1 MTDGRTPT
9 VRMRGRDAPVMRNML
24 QTPPELV
31 ERYRTL
37 GWWGDSVVTDY
48 LDRWADEAP
57 DRTALVSHFYIDDHA
72 ATLSYGQ
79 AHRLV
84 DRLAWTLLDI
94 GVEPSDRVVVQLPN
108 WWHFPLFYLACI
120 RIGATIVPI
129 TPIMRSREVG
139 HILERTAARVAVVPS
154 SFRRFD
160 HAAMLEGLSAELT
173 SLLTVIVV
181 GDPVPEGM
189 LSFERDVLLKRRE
202 VGRSSED
209 LRKLRP
215 DPIRAVSCI
224 CFTSGTTGEPKGVM
238 HNQAT
243 MMFQT
248 SGPRSVLGLNRED
261 TVLMPSPLGHYT
273 GFEYGINTPMVAGM
287 KTVLMDYWNPNT
299 AVRLVA
305 EERVK
310 WMWAATTFLMD
321 FARSDALDDY
331 DVPSL
336 RYFICGGA
344 AIPGALIEEVH
355 RRLPCRVIPDW
366 GMTELGGVTFVWPD
380 DPPSRAAGTDGGPIP
395 GMEVSVVDPIT
406 RKPVPVGTDG
416 MLRARGP
423 SRFVGYY
430 LRPDLWNL
438 ANDDDHWFDTG
449 DLARMDEQGYIRIVG
464 RTKDIV
470 IRGGENI
477 PVAEIED
484 VLFRHPKVSE
494 VAVVG
499 MADPRLGERACA
511 CVVLSPGERLTF
523 EELQQ
528 LFDESQTAKQYWPER
543 LEVFDE
549 FPKTPAGKIQKFVL
563 RELVEAR
570 NT

>member
-1 MTDGRTPT
+1 
-9 VRMRGRDAPVMRNML
+9 MRGRDAPVMRNML

-31 ERYRTL
+31 ERYRNL

-48 LDRWADEAP
+48 LDRWADETP
-57 DRTALVSHFYIDDHA
+57 DRIALVSHFYADDRA
-72 ATLSYGQ
+72 ETLSYGQ
-79 AHRLV
+79 LHRLV
-84 DRLAWTLLDI
+84 DRLAWTLLDL

-139 HILERTAARVAVVPS
+139 HILERTDARVAVVPS
-154 SFRRFD
+154 SFRSFD
-160 HAAMLEGLSAELT
+160 HAAMLEELSAELT
-173 SLLTVIVV
+173 SPPTVIVV

-189 LSFERDVLLKRRE
+189 LSFERDVVLKRRE

-215 DPIRAVSCI
+215 DPIQAVSCI

-248 SGPRSVLGLNRED
+248 GGPRSVLGLSRED

-273 GFEYGINTPMVAGM
+273 GFEYGINTPMIAGM
-287 KTVLMDYWNPNT
+287 KTVLMDYWDPNT

-305 EERVK
+305 EERVS
-310 WMWAATTFLMD
+310 WTWAATTFLMD
-321 FARSDALDDY
+321 FARSGALDEY
-331 DVPSL
+331 DVPSM

-344 AIPGALIEEVH
+344 AIPGALVEEVH

-395 GMEVSVVDPIT
+395 GMEVSVVDPMT
-406 RKPVPVGTDG
+406 REPVPVGTDG
-416 MLRARGP
+416 ILRARGP
-423 SRFVGYY
+423 SQFVGYY
-430 LRPDLWNL
+430 LRPDLWDL
-438 ANDDDHWFDTG
+438 AHDDDHWFDTG
-449 DLARMDEQGYIRIVG
+449 DLARMDKQGYIRIVG

-477 PVAEIED
+477 PVAEVEE

-499 MADPRLGERACA
+499 TADLRLGERACA
-511 CVVLSPGERLTF
+511 CVVLGLGERLTF
-523 EELQQ
+523 EEIQKW
-528 LFDESQTAKQYWPER
+528 FDESQTAKQYWPER

>member
-1 MTDGRTPT
+1 
-9 VRMRGRDAPVMRNML
+9 MRNML

-31 ERYRTL
+31 ERYRSL
-37 GWWGDSVVTDY
+37 GLWGDSVVTDY
-48 LDRWADEAP
+48 LDRWADETP
-57 DRTALVSHFYIDDHA
+57 DRIALVSHFYADDRA
-72 ATLSYGQ
+72 ETLSYGQ

-84 DRLAWTLLDI
+84 DRLAWSLLDL

-139 HILERTAARVAVVPS
+139 HILERTSARVAVVPS
-154 SFRRFD
+154 RFRRFD
-160 HAAMLEGLSAELT
+160 HAAMLKGLSAELT
-173 SLLTVIVV
+173 CPPTVIVV

-209 LRKLRP
+209 LRNLRP
-215 DPIRAVSCI
+215 DPIQAISCI

-248 SGPRSVLGLNRED
+248 GGPRSVLGLSRED

-273 GFEYGINTPMVAGM
+273 GFEYGVNTPMVAGM
-287 KTVLMDYWNPNT
+287 KTVLMDYWDPNT

-305 EERVK
+305 EEQVS
-310 WMWAATTFLMD
+310 WTWAATTFLMD
-321 FARSDALDDY
+321 FARSDALDEY

-344 AIPGALIEEVH
+344 AIPGALVEEVH

-395 GMEVSVVDPIT
+395 GMEVSVVDPVT
-406 RKPVPVGTDG
+406 REAVPVGTDG
-416 MLRARGP
+416 ILRARGP

-430 LRPDLWNL
+430 LRPDLWDL

-477 PVAEIED
+477 PVAEVED

-499 MADPRLGERACA
+499 TADPRLGERACA
-511 CVVLSPGERLTF
+511 CVVLGPGERLTF

-528 LFDESQTAKQYWPER
+528 WFDESRTAKQYWPER

-570 NT
+570 KT

>member
-1 MTDGRTPT
+1 
-9 VRMRGRDAPVMRNML
+9 ML

-31 ERYRTL
+31 ERYRSL

-48 LDRWADEAP
+48 LDRWTDETP
-57 DRTALVSHFYIDDHA
+57 DRIALVSHFYADDRA
-72 ATLSYGQ
+72 ETLSYGQ
-79 AHRLV
+79 VHRLV
-84 DRLAWTLLDI
+84 DRLAWTLLDL

-173 SLLTVIVV
+173 SPPTVIVV

-189 LSFERDVLLKRRE
+189 LSFERDVLLRRRE

-215 DPIRAVSCI
+215 DPIQAVSCI

-248 SGPRSVLGLNRED
+248 GGPRSVLGLSRED

-287 KTVLMDYWNPNT
+287 KTVLMDYWDPNT

-305 EERVK
+305 EERVS
-310 WMWAATTFLMD
+310 WTWAATTFLMD
-321 FARSDALDDY
+321 FARSDALDEY
-331 DVPSL
+331 AVPSL

-344 AIPGALIEEVH
+344 SIPGALVEEVH
-355 RRLPCRVIPDW
+355 RRLSCRVIPDW

-395 GMEVSVVDPIT
+395 GMEVSVVDPVT
-406 RKPVPVGTDG
+406 REPVPVGTDG
-416 MLRARGP
+416 ILRARGP

-430 LRPDLWNL
+430 LRPDLWDL

-477 PVAEIED
+477 PVAEVED

-499 MADPRLGERACA
+499 TADPRLGERACA
-511 CVVLSPGERLTF
+511 CVVLGPGERLTF

-528 LFDESQTAKQYWPER
+528 WFDESQTAKQYWPER

-570 NT
+570 KT